1 MKKIIMMD
9 SNHCFGLPKII
20 IPKKKNIILELN
32 DNNNKFGYYPLLY
45 AIINDNKEMQPSAGN
60 NNTEIVNK
68 LLDYFKDK
76 NITLE
81 LNKKDNYGFYLLF

>member
-1 MKKIIMMD
+1 
-9 SNHCFGLPKII
+9 
-20 IPKKKNIILELN
+20 LN
-32 DNNNKFGYYPLLY
+32 EKYENFYPLLI
-45 AIINDNKEMQPSAGN
+45 AAGN